1 MFVSSLKVSGISDGY
16 AGICDRKLLM
26 VKWKLAIIIQ
36 IFAVSEVLCGS
47 YCNYNANSGAETDAA
62 RSIFLW

>member
-1 MFVSSLKVSGISDGY
+1 
-16 AGICDRKLLM
+16 M

-47 YCNYNANSGAETDAA
+47 YCNYNANSEAETDAA
-62 RSIFLW
+62 RSVFLW